1 MCNHHLRFLIGS
13 CLQGHPLNFKLKG
26 VKKVTDKIS
35 AREKSAARETTQAL
49 TFALTQLSGQ
59 TLAQPN
65 TLQVVWMFPHS
76 NSSWKLHQCT
86 AVLDT
91 FTELSLGHFAQ
102 QCIVEL
108 LSQPRFRRF
117 DMWHSKVQF
126 YTEPNSQLWHWNF
139 YIGVLLFETQLTLKE
154 TQLFSHPASTKF
166 WPTGIVN
173 TLAGGIPLWRS
184 ALSKCEFGH
193 EMDLNWSIYMGIW
206 WYYKNMRTWRWKD
219 MRKRMKPQ
227 TTITFV

>member
-1 MCNHHLRFLIGS
+1 MCNHHLRFLIRS
-13 CLQGHPLNFKLKG
+13 CLQGHPLKG
-26 VKKVTDKIS
+26 VEKVTDKIS

-91 FTELSLGHFAQ
+91 FTELGRALDT
-102 QCIVEL
+102 L
-108 LSQPRFRRF
+108 LS
-117 DMWHSKVQF
+117 K
-126 YTEPNSQLWHWNF
+126 
-139 YIGVLLFETQLTLKE
+139 VLLNFCPNLGSAALTCDTQRCSFTQNPTHNCDTETFTLEYYCLKHN
-154 TQLFSHPASTKF
+154 SH
-166 WPTGIVN
+166 
-173 TLAGGIPLWRS
+173 WRKHNCS
-184 ALSKCEFGH
+184 AILLLQNFGRLALSILWLVEFHCGPQLSQSVSSG
-193 EMDLNWSIYMGIW
+193 MKWIW
-206 WYYKNMRTWRWKD
+206 IGAYIWESDDICKNMRTQWWED